1 MLSVSHYI
9 TTRDEMEAQ
18 DEREEKQEQAS
29 LPMGTTELIA
39 ELLASMSHELRT
51 PLASIKAYTATL
63 LRRERR
69 ISRTER
75 QAFLLAIER
84 AGDHLEIVI
93 EHLLEMA
100 SLETGTLTLELS
112 VVNLVQ
118 VLREAVSAAGRRVE
132 ADPVI
137 AARRLRFQFEDL
149 ASPPG
154 EGVFIEAD

>member
-1 MLSVSHYI
+1 
-9 TTRDEMEAQ
+9 MEAQ

-63 LRRERR
+63 LRGERR
-69 ISRTER
+69 ISRAER